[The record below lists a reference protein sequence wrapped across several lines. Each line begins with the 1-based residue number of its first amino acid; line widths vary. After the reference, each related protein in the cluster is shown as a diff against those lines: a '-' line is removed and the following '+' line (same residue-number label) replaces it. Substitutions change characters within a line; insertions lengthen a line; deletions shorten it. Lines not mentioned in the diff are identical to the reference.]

1 MSGKR
6 SMNKHANSHSTMKK
20 LLHLIKEFLAYR
32 FNLQDDRADEGMIA
46 DSVRKNIEFRGVNLW
61 TLIFAIFIASI
72 GLNVNSTAVIIGAML
87 ISPIMGPI
95 MGIGLGIG
103 VNDLKLVKKGAKS
116 LLFATVIGICT
127 SAVYFTITPLHEA
140 QSELLARTSPSVWDV
155 FIAFFGGLAGM
166 VAASQKEK
174 TNVIPGVA
182 IATALMP
189 PLCTAGY
196 GLAIGNWYYLL
207 GALYLYFINS
217 VFIAIATYLICRY
230 LKLTKK
236 QFEDIKVEKRVAH
249 YIVIIVAV
257 TFLPSI
263 YMAYK
268 IVNKN
273 IFESNARKY
282 VKEQFAFVNT
292 QVITKS
298 FIYDAKAKAI
308 NVLLFGDLISKNKI
322 DSLRRNL
329 NHYQLQGT
337 KLNVLQGLNA
347 RKQIDLAQIKTSI
360 LQEVY
365 ADAAKV
371 DTAKYLNKTTP
382 VLPVPA
388 KILSP
393 DSAVL
398 KELKVLYPSIKSFG
412 VSKMVIYNVD
422 KSRTDTVETAVA
434 TFKLKP
440 KFAETLKIQ
449 QLLRLRYQS
458 VKLKL
463 TVQ

>member
-1 MSGKR
+1 
-6 SMNKHANSHSTMKK
+6 MNKI
-20 LLHLIKEFLAYR
+20 LQRLKEFLAQH
-32 FNLQDDRADEGMIA
+32 FNLQDDRADEETLI
-46 DSVRKNIEFRGVNLW
+46 DSVQKNIEFKGVNLW

-103 VNDLKLVKKGAKS
+103 INDLELVKKGAKS
-116 LLFATVIGICT
+116 LLFATIIGICT

-166 VAASQKEK
+166 VAASRKEK

-196 GLAIGNWYYLL
+196 GLAIGNWYYML

-217 VFIAIATYLICRY
+217 VFIAIATYLMCRY
-230 LKLTKK
+230 LQITKK
-236 QFEDIKVEKRVAH
+236 QFKNVKVEKRVTR
-249 YIVIIVAV
+249 YMVVIVTI

-282 VKEQFAFVNT
+282 VEEQFAFVNT
-292 QVITKS
+292 QVVTKS
-298 FIYDAKAKAI
+298 FIYDASAKVI
-308 NVLLFGDLISKNKI
+308 NVLLFGAPISKSKI
-322 DSLRRNL
+322 DSLKRNL

-365 ADAAKV
+365 ADAAKG
-371 DTAKYLNKTTP
+371 DTAKHANKTTP
-382 VLPVPA
+382 VPPVPA
-388 KILSP
+388 KTLSP
-393 DSAVL
+393 DSTVL

-412 VSKMVIYNVD
+412 VSKIVIYNAD
-422 KSRTDTVETAVA
+422 KSPIDTVEMAVA
-434 TFKLKP
+434 AFKFKP
-440 KFAETLKIQ
+440 KYKETLKLQ
-449 QLLRLRYQS
+449 RLLRLRYQS
-458 VKLKL
+458 AKLKL
-463 TVQ
+463 MVQ

>member
-1 MSGKR
+1 
-6 SMNKHANSHSTMKK
+6 MNEI
-20 LLHLIKEFLAYR
+20 LQRLKEFLADH
-32 FNLQDDRADEGMIA
+32 FNLQNDRADEETLI
-46 DSVRKNIEFRGVNLW
+46 DSIQKNIEFKGVNLW

-95 MGIGLGIG
+95 MGIGFGVG
-103 VNDLKLVKKGAKS
+103 VNDLELVKKGAKS
-116 LLFATVIGICT
+116 LLFATLIGICT
-127 SAVYFTITPLHEA
+127 SAIYFTITPLHQA

-166 VAASQKEK
+166 VAASRKEK

-196 GLAIGNWYYLL
+196 GLAIGNWYYVL

-217 VFIAIATYLICRY
+217 VFIAIATFLMCRY
-230 LKLTKK
+230 LQITKK
-236 QFEDIKVEKRVAH
+236 QFEDGKIEKRVTH
-249 YIVIIVAV
+249 YMVVIVII

-282 VKEQFAFVNT
+282 VEEQFAFVNT
-292 QVITKS
+292 QVVTKS
-298 FIYDAKAKAI
+298 FIYDASAKAI
-308 NVLLFGDLISKNKI
+308 NVLLFGDPISKSKI
-322 DSLRRNL
+322 DSLKRKL

-337 KLNVLQGLNA
+337 KLNVFQGLNA

-365 ADAAKV
+365 ADAAKA
-371 DTAKYLNKTTP
+371 DTTINTETTGSAIP
-382 VLPVPA
+382 STTFA
-388 KILSP
+388 T
-393 DSAVL
+393 DSVVL
-398 KELKVLYPSIKSFG
+398 KELKVLYPAVRYFG
-412 VSKMVIYNVD
+412 VGDMLVHHSNPVSSD
-422 KSRTDTVETAVA
+422 
-434 TFKLKP
+434 
-440 KFAETLKIQ
+440 TLKIAVAGFKGKLNRAATQ
-449 QLLRLRYQS
+449 KLQFWLRVRYQS
-458 VKLKL
+458 DKLKL
-463 TVQ
+463 MVQ

>member
-1 MSGKR
+1 
-6 SMNKHANSHSTMKK
+6 MNNVLQS
-20 LLHLIKEFLAYR
+20 IKEFLADR
-32 FNLQDDRADEGMIA
+32 FNLQDDRADEGIITE
-46 DSVRKNIEFRGVNLW
+46 SVRKGIEFKGVNLW

-103 VNDLKLVKKGAKS
+103 INDLELVKNGARS
-116 LLFATVIGICT
+116 LLFATLIGIVT
-127 SAVYFTITPLHEA
+127 SAVYFTVTPLHEA

-166 VAASQKEK
+166 VAASRKEK
-174 TNVIPGVA
+174 TNVVPGVA

-196 GLAIGNWYYLL
+196 GLAIGNWYYVL

-217 VFIAIATYLICRY
+217 VFIAIATYVMCRY
-230 LKLTKK
+230 LQITKK
-236 QFEDIKVEKRVAH
+236 QFEDIKVEKRVTN
-249 YIVIIVAV
+249 YMIIIVII

-263 YMAYK
+263 FMAYK

-273 IFESNARKY
+273 IFESNARKFLE
-282 VKEQFAFVNT
+282 EQFVFTNT

-298 FIYDAKAKAI
+298 FIYHNQDNVI
-308 NVLLFGDLISKNKI
+308 SVLLFGEQLSKQKI
-322 DSLRRNL
+322 DSLKRNMG
-329 NHYQLQGT
+329 HYKLKGT
-337 KLNVLQGLNA
+337 KLTIVQGLNA

-365 ADAAKV
+365 ADVAKG
-371 DTAKYLNKTTP
+371 DTAKVTVKKTAAVP
-382 VLPVPA
+382 VNT
-388 KILSP
+388 ISP

-398 KELKVLYPSIKSFG
+398 KELKVLYPAIKSFG
-412 VSKMVIYNVD
+412 VGKMIVYNAD
-422 KSRTDTVETAVA
+422 KLSSDTLQTALIA
-434 TFKLKP
+434 FNAKAKFKGKLK
-440 KFAETLKIQ
+440 LQ
-449 QLLRLRYQS
+449 SLLRLRYQS
-458 VKLKL
+458 NKLKL
-463 TVQ
+463 IVQ